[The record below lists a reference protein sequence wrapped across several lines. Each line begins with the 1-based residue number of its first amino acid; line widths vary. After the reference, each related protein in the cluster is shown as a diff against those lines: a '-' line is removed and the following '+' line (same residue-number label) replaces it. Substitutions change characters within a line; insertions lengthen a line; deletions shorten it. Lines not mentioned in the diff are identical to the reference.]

1 MTQTTGLRERKKQK
15 TREAIQREA
24 LRLFKEQGYSATT
37 IEQIAAAAE
46 ISPSTF
52 FNYFPTKEDVVLYDN
67 YDPILISQLAAS
79 PPGEPLSASFR
90 RALDGLGAVMERD
103 RETIL
108 ARARLWVE
116 TPELRTRIWEEL
128 EKARDLL
135 TALMAAHSG
144 RGSDDFELR
153 VIAMTLVAATFEA
166 SLEWL
171 RQDGRGSMVD
181 HVHRALDAIDGFDRL
196 DSIRPAKGG

>member
-1 MTQTTGLRERKKQK
+1 ML
-15 TREAIQREA
+15 
-24 LRLFKEQGYSATT
+24 
-37 IEQIAAAAE
+37 
-46 ISPSTF
+46 
-52 FNYFPTKEDVVLYDN
+52 
-67 YDPILISQLAAS
+67 
-79 PPGEPLSASFR
+79 
-90 RALDGLGAVMERD
+90 
-103 RETIL
+103 L